1 MALSSRGALAAPLLP
16 VGVTPGPAMAGE
28 AQKSSPG
35 SQGPRKRWQRPSPA
49 APQRPPESGRGREE
63 RAGPDPCL
71 AADSPGRSR
80 NGSSF
85 VPLVWMSLPLP
96 SAERR
101 LSQELEFQTEVTG
114 QRGMTVRPRNHLTA
128 AGCLP
133 VGGRRVG
140 GLRGLRLAQSP
151 RLAELPAAPSSP
163 LPPQEKKSLLGVAP
177 WQKGTL

>member
-1 MALSSRGALAAPLLP
+1 MEENKHEKPAKAKSPYAPSDLPRSRLSLSGEAFLEHMALSSRGALAAPLLP

-71 AADSPGRSR
+71 AADSPGRSG

-85 VPLVWMSLPLP
+85 IPLAWTSLPLP
-96 SAERR
+96 SRR
-101 LSQELEFQTEVTG
+101 GGSARSWHFK
-114 QRGMTVRPRNHLTA
+114 RVRR
-128 AGCLP
+128 
-133 VGGRRVG
+133 
-140 GLRGLRLAQSP
+140 
-151 RLAELPAAPSSP
+151 
-163 LPPQEKKSLLGVAP
+163 SLDREG
-177 WQKGTL
+177 